1 MREEG
6 GLTAIESAIDKLSK
20 HHIRHIK
27 AYDPNEGK
35 DHFCIPQNFHHWKI
49 IWRKKFKVEGILI
62 LNDGKIEGGADKRG
76 DDKAVG
82 F

>member
-20 HHIRHIK
+20 NHIRHIK

-35 DHFCIPQNFHHWKI
+35 ENLCIPNAKHI
-49 IWRKKFKVEGILI
+49 TIEKFYG
-62 LNDGKIEGGADKRG
+62 GKIFK
-76 DDKAVG
+76 K
-82 F
+82 

>member
-35 DHFCIPQNFHHWKI
+35 DHICMYIAKLSPLGN
-49 IWRKKFKVEGILI
+49 
-62 LNDGKIEGGADKRG
+62 
-76 DDKAVG
+76 
-82 F
+82 

>member
-35 DHFCIPQNFHHWKI
+35 DNFCISQNFHPWEI
-49 IWRKKFKVEGILI
+49 IWREKFEVEGILI
-62 LNDGKIEGGADKRG
+62 GNLSEFLYFCAH
-76 DDKAVG
+76 
-82 F
+82 

>member
-20 HHIRHIK
+20 NHIRHIK

-35 DHFCIPQNFHHWKI
+35 EFLYVYLTQTISPLKNSMEG
-49 IWRKKFKVEGILI
+49 KFLK
-62 LNDGKIEGGADKRG
+62 NY
-76 DDKAVG
+76 
-82 F
+82 

>member
-35 DHFCIPQNFHHWKI
+35 DHFCISQNVSPLRNYTEEKFFFDIKI
-49 IWRKKFKVEGILI
+49 
-62 LNDGKIEGGADKRG
+62 
-76 DDKAVG
+76 
-82 F
+82 